1 MHHFFQALPSGQCDA
16 KAAPGALIDGALKAG
31 YCVQRPLDQA
41 HNSSER
47 DFIRRNQQPI
57 ATGFSSADSKNA
69 GRGKRCRKGFHVL
82 F

>member
-1 MHHFFQALPSGQCDA
+1 MNHFFQSLPSRQCDA
-16 KAAPGALIDGALKAG
+16 ETASGAFIDGALKTG
-31 YCVQRPLDQA
+31 YCMQRPLDQA
-41 HNSSER
+41 HNSPER